1 MSKYDDLE
9 KLEDLRQKGTISEE
23 EFQSEK
29 AKILASKSSCAEG
42 PGSNTMLGL
51 SENNYLMVMH
61 LSQFAGFIIPVAG
74 LVAPILLWQI
84 NAKNNAEI
92 DRHGK
97 NITNFIISMIIYS
110 IVALVLCFVI
120 IGIPLLIVLGILWI
134 VFVILAAIKANK
146 GEYWRY
152 PLSIT
157 FFA

>member
-9 KLEDLRQKGTISEE
+9 KLESLRQKGAISEE
-23 EFQSEK
+23 EFQREK
-29 AKILASKSSCAEG
+29 AKILASERAEG
-42 PGSNTMLGL
+42 SGSNTMLGM
-51 SENNYLMVMH
+51 SENNYIMAMH

-74 LVAPILLWQI
+74 LVAPILMWQI

-97 NITNFIISMIIYS
+97 NIANFMISMVIYS
-110 IVALVLCFVI
+110 IAALLLCFVI

-134 VFVILAAIKANK
+134 VFVIVAAVKANK